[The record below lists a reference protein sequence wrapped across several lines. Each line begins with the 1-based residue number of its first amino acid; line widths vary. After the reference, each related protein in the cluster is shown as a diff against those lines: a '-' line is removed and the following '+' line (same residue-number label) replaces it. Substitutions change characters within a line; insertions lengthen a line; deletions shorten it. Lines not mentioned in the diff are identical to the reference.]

1 MNACSNKD
9 FAEVSRLT
17 ETENAENGKNGE
29 NGEQTKVYVHRALQ
43 QYYSHSEQLR
53 PDGRILLRILPPL
66 MLHKFNFSPNDS
78 RYNE

>member
-9 FAEVSRLT
+9 FTEVSRLT
-17 ETENAENGKNGE
+17 ETENAENSKNGK
-29 NGEQTKVYVHRALQ
+29 QTKVYVDLALQ

-78 RYNE
+78 LYNE

>member
-9 FAEVSRLT
+9 FTEVSRLT

-29 NGEQTKVYVHRALQ
+29 QTKVYVHRVLQ

-53 PDGRILLRILPPL
+53 PDGRILLHIFPPL